1 MVIID
6 RVPHLLLT
14 EDVADAVTGC
24 LIATAEMFENEDV
37 ESSSFADA
45 ERLLLTEFGRCV
57 ERVISIASAAN
68 A

>member
-1 MVIID
+1 M
-6 RVPHLLLT
+6 LLT

-24 LIATAEMFENEDV
+24 LIATAEMFESEEA

-45 ERLLLTEFGRCV
+45 ERLLLTEFGRCI
-57 ERVISIASAAN
+57 ERVISIAATAN